1 MKMCWPPYLTL
12 FISCTVGIAESQK
25 VLYSSKSLLVHSFMN
40 VSDDVVIATEL
51 SEISKEILLIGK
63 TSDLMI
69 KANAYAH
76 HIQTCRDDWSREFN
90 KLYHRERRSGIRWLG
105 ELLAD
110 STDMVSP
117 DQWDKSQEVQKDLVA
132 VAKNENEMIKR
143 IKQKIVHDET
153 EMNRFVAKVKEYRA
167 TMKNVSNKIENLTVA
182 SNKLDTLFAH
192 ALTLIHY
199 ANLET
204 SKFREI
210 FQAASFHLP
219 SKHLFPYEKIHNFIM
234 TTTELDRVN
243 SHLFFT
249 KSEIVDLY
257 QFQSTIT
264 LYDEIRH
271 RIIAVLSLPLVDFSN
286 KMNTLPISTELSNK
300 DLNRIHQ
307 LEGFSHG
314 KFSKILCSKSKNSI
328 RILMENELTS
338 CQKHRN
344 KLMYLCSGREIFL
357 KLEEHTDC
365 TKIVN
370 LPKSLA
376 IEIKP
381 NKFLIESLE
390 EKITITCN
398 EKPKQKINPFDC
410 PVVVDLPHNCEIMSK
425 SVTISK
431 GPETTKEN
439 NITINNH
446 QPKIL
451 VKKIDMDDWKPYKF
465 PSSKNEKNLD
475 EVNFSKNKFDP
486 ELDKKTENNLK
497 KLDRDE
503 NALNQHEIMS
513 ISSISISGVTL
524 ALVVISAI
532 LYKKFSSCRNP
543 VTSKTYE
550 DKIQELERRLTVN
563 MKELDRQN
571 LGEIIKCLEEVNK
584 KIITEEVKTTFIEL
598 VETLKKIN

>member
-1 MKMCWPPYLTL
+1 MCWPPYLIL
-12 FISCTVGIAESQK
+12 FISCTVGMAESQK
-25 VLYSSKSLLVHSFMN
+25 VLYSRKSLSVHSFMN

-76 HIQTCRDDWSREFN
+76 HIQTCRDDWSREFD

-132 VAKNENEMIKR
+132 VAKNENEMIKK
-143 IKQKIVHDET
+143 IKQKIVHDEI
-153 EMNRFVAKVKEYRA
+153 EMNSFVTKVKEYRV
-167 TMKNVSNKIENLTVA
+167 TLKNVSNKIENLTVA

-204 SKFREI
+204 RKYREI

-264 LYDEIRH
+264 LYDETRH

-286 KMNTLPISTELSNK
+286 KMRTLPISSELSNT
-300 DLNRIHQ
+300 DLNRIHS
-307 LEGFSHG
+307 LERFSHG

-357 KLEEHTDC
+357 KLDEHTDC

-381 NKFLIESLE
+381 NKFLIDSLE

-398 EKPKQKINPFDC
+398 EKPKQKINPLDC
-410 PVVVDLPHNCEIMSK
+410 PVVVDLPQNCEIMSK

-431 GPETTKEN
+431 GPKITKEN
-439 NITINNH
+439 NITINNYE
-446 QPKIL
+446 PKIL

-465 PSSKNEKNLD
+465 PSPKNENNLD
-475 EVNFSKNKFDP
+475 DVNFSKNKFDS
-486 ELDKKTENNLK
+486 ELDKNTKNNLK
-497 KLDRDE
+497 KLERDA

-513 ISSISISGVTL
+513 ISSISVSVVTL
-524 ALVVISAI
+524 ALVVILVI
-532 LYKKFSSCRNP
+532 LYKKCSSGKNP
-543 VTSKTYE
+543 VTSKIYE
-550 DKIQELERRLTVN
+550 DKIQELEQRLTAN
-563 MKELDRQN
+563 MRELDRRH
-571 LGEIIKCLEEVNK
+571 LEKIISGLEEVNK
-584 KIITEEVKTTFIEL
+584 KITTEEVKTTFIEL